1 MRRGTR
7 LALLLWLVSAAPLY
21 GQTFEDGVDAYDT
34 EDYARA
40 VEIWEALA
48 QEGHVMSQYNL
59 GLLYENG
66 LGVPQRHDLA
76 FFWYR
81 MAALNGN
88 ASAKYNLGGL
98 YYHGLGVEQSV
109 EQAVRWWEEAA
120 NAGDPNGAYNLGVVM
135 LQSSNDEASV
145 KAAMIRLK
153 QAADAGHPHAAELLE
168 ELSAQVEMPRSMF
181 FSAAP
186 RVPAIEEL
194 MDPGAAAASAP
205 AAQRP
210 ADRAAADSTQSGGG
224 APVGD
229 DPVTALNIGRHWIDL
244 QPDDN
249 YTVKIFAFFE
259 PRVALWYLKKW
270 GFGGPGAMFAER
282 GEYSIVLGSF
292 TSRGTAKRFLDR
304 LLDHVPEVRHK
315 TQRVVRFDDVKKDVG
330 YPGG

>member
-1 MRRGTR
+1 

-259 PRVALWYLKKW
+259 PKVALWYLKKW

>member
-1 MRRGTR
+1 MMRRGTW
-7 LALLLWLVSAAPLY
+7 LAVMLWLAAAAPLY

-34 EDYARA
+34 ENYARA
-40 VEIWEALA
+40 AEIWEGLA
-48 QEGHVMSQYNL
+48 QNGHVMSQYNL

-66 LGVPQRHDLA
+66 QGVPQRHDLA

-98 YYHGLGVEQSV
+98 YYYGLGVEQSV
-109 EQAVRWWEEAA
+109 EQATRWWEEAA
-120 NAGDPNGAYNLGVVM
+120 NAGDPNGAYNLGVVI
-135 LQSSNDEASV
+135 LQSSEDEAAV

-153 QAADAGHPHAAELLE
+153 QAADAGHPHAADLLE
-168 ELSAQVEMPRSMF
+168 ELSAQVEMPSSMF

-194 MDPGAAAASAP
+194 MDPGAVAAP
-205 AAQRP
+205 AAQAPRDKAATDP
-210 ADRAAADSTQSGGG
+210 ARSGGG
-224 APVGD
+224 TVLGD

-249 YTVKIFAFFE
+249 YTIKIYAFFE
-259 PRVALWYLKKW
+259 PKVALWYLKKW
-270 GFGGPGAMFAER
+270 GFGGPGAMFTER
-282 GEYSIVLGSF
+282 GEYAIVLGSF
-292 TSRGTAKRFLDR
+292 TSRGTAKSFLER

>member
-1 MRRGTR
+1 M
-7 LALLLWLVSAAPLY
+7 LWLVSAAPLY

-88 ASAKYNLGGL
+88 ASAKYNLRGL